1 MNDLSDMC
9 NKLQLMFGELG
20 LIEVT
25 ISEEA
30 FESVVNYINENS
42 ESLKRIGTSDKKEY
56 VVHETEDQIDFYSG
70 LGLLR
75 INKRK

>member
-1 MNDLSDMC
+1 MNDLSDIC

-20 LIEVT
+20 LIEMT
-25 ISEEA
+25 ISKEG
-30 FESVVNYINENS
+30 FESIINYINENS
-42 ESLKRIGTSDKKEY
+42 ESLKRIGTSDRTEY
-56 VVHETEDQIDFYSG
+56 GVHETEDQIDFYSG